1 MAEKRAELAVA
12 ALQTLAEL
20 GFARATLRE
29 IAQNSPYSHGL
40 VHYYFADKADLIT
53 ECVKQYKIVC
63 VRRYDAVVSDAETPA
78 ELRTGF
84 ARDFATTMVDDSAMH
99 RLWYDLRSQ
108 CMFEQGFRDEV
119 AAIDKSL
126 EKMIWRIV
134 RRYAELC
141 GQPLAVG
148 SAFAYSLF
156 DGLFQHA
163 LIRHLDGHSN
173 AASTLRRQ
181 TRMALDQLVPFAAS
195 NSPAVAS

>member
-1 MAEKRAELAVA
+1 MTEKRAELAIA

-53 ECVKQYKIVC
+53 ECVKQYKAIC
-63 VRRYDAVVSDAETPA
+63 VRRYDGLVTDAGTPA
-78 ELRTGF
+78 ELRTSF
-84 ARDFATTMVDDSAMH
+84 ARGLAASLVDDSSMH

-141 GQPLAVG
+141 GQSPAVG

-163 LIRHLDGHSN
+163 LIRHLDGQSN

-181 TRMALDQLVPFAAS
+181 TRTALDQLVPVAAS
-195 NSPAVAS
+195 NSSAVAS